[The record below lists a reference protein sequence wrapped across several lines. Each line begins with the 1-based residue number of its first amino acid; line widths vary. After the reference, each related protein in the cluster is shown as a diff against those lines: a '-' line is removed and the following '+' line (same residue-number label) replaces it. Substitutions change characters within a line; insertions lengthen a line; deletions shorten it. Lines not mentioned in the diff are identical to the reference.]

1 MTKQYQKDA
10 RTKVNFIESQIANIE
25 NTLDD
30 VKFTQV
36 VKESNRAIENLSKQ
50 IDTDEIRIA
59 KELQEEGK
67 MRREEI
73 EAMLEDDEDDQAIK
87 EELDLIERGM
97 LEENFD
103 AAEARVKRS
112 GTNIGKVGALKAEN
126 VQVEKRQA
134 MLN

>member
-1 MTKQYQKDA
+1 M
-10 RTKVNFIESQIANIE
+10 
-25 NTLDD
+25 DD

-36 VKESNRAIENLSKQ
+36 VKESNRALENLSKQ

-73 EAMLEDDEDDQAIK
+73 EAMLDDGEDDEAIK

-97 LEENFD
+97 LEENFA
-103 AAEARVKRS
+103 AAEAKVKRS
-112 GTNIGKVGALKAEN
+112 GTNLVKGSAVRVN
-126 VQVEKRQA
+126 DVQVSKKQA